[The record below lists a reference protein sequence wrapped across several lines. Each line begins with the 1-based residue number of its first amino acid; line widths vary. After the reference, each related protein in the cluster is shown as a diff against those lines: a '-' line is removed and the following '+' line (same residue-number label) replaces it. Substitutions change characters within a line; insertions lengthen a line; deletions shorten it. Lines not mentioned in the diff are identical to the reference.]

1 MIKTDLIT
9 IFLILGGALIL
20 VLAMLQAYRI
30 FKLVQEVRFK
40 QGWRNLFILM
50 IFFFIGYFGV
60 AYIVA
65 TGEYAILQIM
75 TGVIFFFGAVFVLIV
90 STMGFKTFQVL
101 RKSNDSLEEKVRLLR
116 TQNDQL
122 TQFNYATSHD
132 LKEPINTVVGSIE
145 MLRNSF
151 TDQLNEES
159 VKWMDF
165 ATKGAIRM
173 DELVTGLTEYTNV
186 GLKNKRSRVDV
197 GVLVQD
203 VLAEMHGSIKEA
215 EANISVSEMPVID
228 VYDKELKRVFQN
240 LISNSLKYRKPV
252 ERPEIAISVKENVN
266 EGLWEFCIQDNGI
279 GIPEKEFGRIFQLFQ
294 QLDKEKKD
302 GMGIGLA
309 IVKKVIELHGGSIWV
324 DSTEGKGTSFSF
336 SIKSPPDTR

>member
-1 MIKTDLIT
+1 MVKTDLLT

-20 VLAMLQAYRI
+20 IFAMFQTYRI
-30 FKLVQEVRFK
+30 FRLVQEARFK
-40 QGWRNLFILM
+40 RGWRNLFILM
-50 IFFFIGYFGV
+50 VFFFVGYFGV
-60 AYIVA
+60 IYIVA
-65 TGEYAILQIM
+65 AGEYTILQIL

-132 LKEPINTVVGSIE
+132 LKEPVNTVVGSIE
-145 MLRNSF
+145 MLRNNF
-151 TDQLNEES
+151 GDQLDEDAA
-159 VKWMDF
+159 KWMDF
-165 ATKGAIRM
+165 ATKGAWRM

-186 GLKNKRSRVDV
+186 GLKITRSTVDV
-197 GVLVQD
+197 NVLIQD
-203 VLAEMHGSIKEA
+203 VLAEMHGSIKET
-215 EANISVSEMPVID
+215 EANITFDKMPVIE

-240 LISNSLKYRKPV
+240 LISNALKYRKPS
-252 ERPEIAISVKENVN
+252 EQPSIAISVSENVK
-266 EGLWEFCIQDNGI
+266 ESLWEFCIQDNGI
-279 GIPEKEFGRIFQLFQ
+279 GIPEKDFGRVFQLFQ
-294 QLDKEKKD
+294 QLDKDKKD

-309 IVKKVIELHGGSIWV
+309 IVKKVVELHGGSIWV

-336 SIKSPPDTR
+336 SIRSQQDTK